1 MLWLIRYVLDR
12 FGFHILD
19 TPDLC
24 VNLFNRWIDFLDS
37 SARSTARAFV
47 QAWHEASE
55 EAEGIMRRQEEDR
68 LGTEAAHLQ
77 DGCEPELNVPDSL
90 HLKAS

>member
-1 MLWLIRYVLDR
+1 MLWLIRYALDR

-24 VNLFNRWIDFLDS
+24 VVLFNRWIGFLDD
-37 SARSTARAFV
+37 SARSTGRAFV

-55 EAEGIMRRQEEDR
+55 EAEGIMRQKEEAR
-68 LGTEAAHLQ
+68 LGKEAPHLQ
-77 DGCEPELNVPDSL
+77 DMQL
-90 HLKAS
+90 HLKDKVA